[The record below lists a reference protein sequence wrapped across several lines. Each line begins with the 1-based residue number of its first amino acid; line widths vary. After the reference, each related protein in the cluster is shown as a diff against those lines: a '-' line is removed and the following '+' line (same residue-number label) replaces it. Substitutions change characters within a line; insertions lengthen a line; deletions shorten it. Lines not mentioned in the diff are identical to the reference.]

1 MTQKDGL
8 VLQLQLFV
16 SLINTV
22 KINSTA
28 KVNIGLK
35 VLSLRKDGYHDIV
48 TIFQEINLFDIIYI
62 SINPLGCNFN
72 SNVNWLIND
81 KSNLCIT
88 AYEAMKKIFD
98 INGINIDLTKNIP
111 RGSGLGGG
119 SSNAASVLKGIRQLY
134 DLNISDNELENIASK
149 IGADVPFFIRGSI
162 QLGEGIGDRLTPLK
176 INIKGKYLIII
187 PEVIIN
193 TFWAYSQFKNNLDSS
208 LSSIN
213 FAGLSIGKTISLDML
228 KLFEND
234 FESIVVPTYPEIGKI
249 KEKLHA
255 LGARY
260 ASLSGSGSTVFGI
273 FNDDVSLNN
282 AFSYFSPK
290 YKTFITNPL

>member
-1 MTQKDGL
+1 M
-8 VLQLQLFV
+8 
-16 SLINTV
+16 NTV
-22 KINSTA
+22 KINSNA

-134 DLNISDNELENIASK
+134 DLNISDNGLENIASE

-162 QLGEGIGDRLTPLK
+162 QLGEGVGDRLTPLK
-176 INIKGKYLIII
+176 ININGKYLIII

-193 TFWAYSQFKNNLDSS
+193 TFWAYSQFKKNLDSS

>member
-1 MTQKDGL
+1 M
-8 VLQLQLFV
+8 
-16 SLINTV
+16 NTV
-22 KINSTA
+22 KINSNA

-193 TFWAYSQFKNNLDSS
+193 TFWAYSQFKKNLDSS

-249 KEKLHA
+249 KEKLYA

>member
-1 MTQKDGL
+1 M
-8 VLQLQLFV
+8 
-16 SLINTV
+16 NTV
-22 KINSTA
+22 KINSNA

-193 TFWAYSQFKNNLDSS
+193 TFWAYSQFKKNLDSS

>member
-1 MTQKDGL
+1 M
-8 VLQLQLFV
+8 
-16 SLINTV
+16 NTV
-22 KINSTA
+22 KINSNA

-88 AYEAMKKIFD
+88 AYEAMKKFFD
-98 INGINIDLTKNIP
+98 ISGINIDLTKNIP

-134 DLNISDNELENIASK
+134 DLNISDNELENIASE

-249 KEKLHA
+249 KEKLYA

>member
-1 MTQKDGL
+1 M
-8 VLQLQLFV
+8 
-16 SLINTV
+16 INTV
-22 KINSTA
+22 KINSNA

-48 TIFQEINLFDIIYI
+48 TIFQEINLFDSISI

-134 DLNISDNELENIASK
+134 NLDISDNELENIAAE

-162 QLGEGIGDRLTPLK
+162 QLGEGVGDRLTPLK
-176 INIKGKYLIII
+176 ININGKYLIII
-187 PEVIIN
+187 PEIIIN
-193 TFWAYSQFKNNLDSS
+193 TFWAYSQFKKNLDSS

-234 FESIVVPTYPEIGKI
+234 FESIVVPTYPEIGEI

>member
-1 MTQKDGL
+1 M
-8 VLQLQLFV
+8 
-16 SLINTV
+16 NTV
-22 KINSTA
+22 KINSNA

-88 AYEAMKKIFD
+88 AYEAMKKFFD

-134 DLNISDNELENIASK
+134 NLDISDNELENIAAE

-162 QLGEGIGDRLTPLK
+162 QLGEGVGDRLTPLK
-176 INIKGKYLIII
+176 ININGKYLIII
-187 PEVIIN
+187 PEIIIN
-193 TFWAYSQFKNNLDSS
+193 TFWAYSQFKKNLDSS

>member
-1 MTQKDGL
+1 M
-8 VLQLQLFV
+8 
-16 SLINTV
+16 NTV
-22 KINSTA
+22 KINSNA

-134 DLNISDNELENIASK
+134 NLDISDNELENIAAE

-193 TFWAYSQFKNNLDSS
+193 TFWAYSQFKKNLDSS

-249 KEKLHA
+249 KEKLYA

>member
-1 MTQKDGL
+1 M
-8 VLQLQLFV
+8 
-16 SLINTV
+16 NTV
-22 KINSTA
+22 KINSNA

-88 AYEAMKKIFD
+88 AYEAMKKFFD

-134 DLNISDNELENIASK
+134 DLNISDNELENIASE

-193 TFWAYSQFKNNLDSS
+193 TFWAYSQFKKNLDSS

>member
-1 MTQKDGL
+1 M
-8 VLQLQLFV
+8 
-16 SLINTV
+16 
-22 KINSTA
+22 
-28 KVNIGLK
+28 
-35 VLSLRKDGYHDIV
+35 
-48 TIFQEINLFDIIYI
+48 
-62 SINPLGCNFN
+62 
-72 SNVNWLIND
+72 
-81 KSNLCIT
+81 
-88 AYEAMKKIFD
+88 
-98 INGINIDLTKNIP
+98 
-111 RGSGLGGG
+111 
-119 SSNAASVLKGIRQLY
+119 
-134 DLNISDNELENIASK
+134 
-149 IGADVPFFIRGSI
+149 
-162 QLGEGIGDRLTPLK
+162 
-176 INIKGKYLIII
+176 
-187 PEVIIN
+187 
-193 TFWAYSQFKNNLDSS
+193 DSS

>member
-1 MTQKDGL
+1 M
-8 VLQLQLFV
+8 
-16 SLINTV
+16 NTV
-22 KINSTA
+22 KINSNA

-134 DLNISDNELENIASK
+134 DLNISDNELENIASE

-193 TFWAYSQFKNNLDSS
+193 TFWAYSQFKKNLDSS

-234 FESIVVPTYPEIGKI
+234 FESIVVPTYPEIGEI

>member
-1 MTQKDGL
+1 M
-8 VLQLQLFV
+8 
-16 SLINTV
+16 NTV
-22 KINSTA
+22 KINSNA

-62 SINPLGCNFN
+62 SINPIGCNFN

-81 KSNLCIT
+81 KRNLCIT
-88 AYEAMKKIFD
+88 AYEKMKKKFD

-193 TFWAYSQFKNNLDSS
+193 TFWAYSQFKKNLDSS

-249 KEKLHA
+249 KEKLYA